1 MNTGGLSG
9 IVTVN
14 DLLEQLV
21 GDFDEEGT
29 EEEAA
34 PEVERVDSQTWRI
47 QGQRLWMRWPR
58 SWG

>member
-1 MNTGGLSG
+1 MVLDEYGGLSG

-34 PEVERVDSQTWRI
+34 DEDH
-47 QGQRLWMRWPR
+47 GDF
-58 SWG
+58 GF